1 MRFNNND
8 VSDCNTYKPTKR
20 ELKNQ
25 LFRAEKMVKEYKK
38 DMKTFSKMLNTY
50 NYNQNHLR
58 GLVGECYIA
67 LSNSKANKKD
77 IIKKIKDFK

>member
-1 MRFNNND
+1 
-8 VSDCNTYKPTKR
+8 
-20 ELKNQ
+20 
-25 LFRAEKMVKEYKK
+25 
-38 DMKTFSKMLNTY
+38 MKAFSRMLNTY